1 LFSTIK
7 NGKNGWTQQACSNM
21 DDDVKRA
28 FAEAKCM
35 VHGKR
40 GQKLRTE
47 INHVLIGKYIQ
58 IEMARMTALWELC
71 LQCCPHARKPK
82 LADIKADAVKRF
94 KVTMRTVDKAW
105 AWTSLHKRPSKGDEG
120 KIVA

>member
-1 LFSTIK
+1 
-7 NGKNGWTQQACSNM
+7 M
-21 DDDVKRA
+21 DEIAKRA

-40 GQKLRTE
+40 GQPLRTE
-47 INHVLIGKYIQ
+47 AKYVLVGKYIQ

-105 AWTSLHKRPSKGDEG
+105 AWTSLHKRPRKAM
-120 KIVA
+120 KAK